1 MIGKAETAGPG
12 SRFYK
17 PTELMVQRAFDIIVI
32 QTDVHGTNRAP
43 MEIGEGN
50 QKKGRNRMKKLSV
63 ILAALLLL
71 AVAIPLSA
79 TAEAWPAEP
88 ATADIGETGP
98 DTGLAPLANSAS
110 DFSYTIA
117 NGAATITG
125 YTGTSQTVVIPETIG
140 GYPVTAIGDRAFYA
154 RNNLISITMPKT
166 VTSIGAYA
174 FYGCNGLPAITIPE
188 RVTTIGEGAFFICSD
203 VSSITI
209 PKTVTS
215 IGKDAF
221 RGCRYLQTIE
231 YNAVKLTTTN
241 IAFEEAGWEYGV
253 SVTFGESVKEIPD
266 YRFYGCRVTSA
277 AIPNS
282 VTSIGAYAFGGCSML
297 TTAAIP
303 NSVTSLGA
311 YAFSGTAL
319 TTVTV
324 PAGVTTIKEGTFE
337 WCESLTSVTIPAGV
351 TSLEERAFS
360 SCSSLTTVTIPESVK
375 DIGARAFSGTGLTT
389 VTIPKSVTSI
399 GESAFYECGSLA
411 SVTIPENVKSI
422 GECAFG
428 SCYNLTDIVYN
439 AASVPDLSHT
449 NVFGH
454 AGALSGETR
463 VTIGTAVERIPAY
476 LFCGCDGLK
485 TVTIPNN
492 VTEIGNHAFYGC
504 ENLTTVSLPERLTSL
519 EEGVFSDCSSLTGIT
534 LPAGL
539 TGLGDS
545 AFASCIS
552 LTAITIP
559 KGVKTIGQY
568 AFASC
573 YELSSVTIQKGVTKI
588 GAGAFSRS
596 YALSE
601 VILPAGLTEIGEYA
615 FQVGG
620 IARITL
626 PVSLTVVGQH
636 AFEHSLLAEV
646 YYEGRE
652 TEWLRVSVG
661 ESNTPLLSAEYHFA
675 EIPPEI
681 TVQPTD
687 QNVPA
692 GSTAVFTVTAEGT
705 HLTYRWQYSDNG
717 GETWINCDPEEG
729 VMASF
734 RFTVSKSLDGMMYRC
749 VVTDEY
755 GTVTSDS
762 ALLTVEA
769 GPEFTVKNLVLS
781 GQIGVNFFMDLDCL
795 TEADRETSYMEFTIS
810 GKGARTTTD
819 PFDPDHMNASKKYY
833 GFTCYAQSIQ
843 MADTIT
849 ATFHYGDGKAASTT
863 YSVEE
868 YFEVFD
874 EHASENPAKTVALV
888 HAIADYGHYMQIYL
902 ASVNHF
908 DIGTDYAASTRHYTE
923 SYGHADILSKVEE
936 HAIVRTYGTSKLE
949 KANYRLQLG
958 SETTLDVFLKT
969 TDGSAPTNVK
979 VEIREEVTGTTTT
992 TAYTPVKQSDGRYLV
1007 TVPNISAHKLGD
1019 KVTVTGNAGGSFTV
1033 VVSPL
1038 SFVRDVLKNE
1048 TKTESLNGL
1057 SSLYAYYMAAIAYKS

>member
-17 PTELMVQRAFDIIVI
+17 PTELMVQRPFDIIVI

-71 AVAIPLSA
+71 AVAIPLAA
-79 TAEAWPAEP
+79 TAKAWPAEP
-88 ATADIGETGP
+88 AAADIGETGP
-98 DTGLAPLANSAS
+98 DTGLAPLANAAS

-117 NGAATITG
+117 NGAVTITG
-125 YTGTSQTVVIPETIG
+125 YTGKSQTVVIPETIG

-154 RNNLISITMPKT
+154 RNNLISITMPQN

-174 FYGCNGLPAITIPE
+174 FYGCNGLPGITIPDH
-188 RVTTIGEGAFFICSD
+188 VTTIGEGAFFLCSSL
-203 VSSITI
+203 SSIRI
-209 PKTVTS
+209 PEKVTS
-215 IGKDAF
+215 IGPDAF
-221 RGCRYLQTIE
+221 RTCIWLQTIE

-241 IAFEEAGWEYGV
+241 IAFEEAGRDLGV
-253 SVTFGESVKEIPD
+253 RVTFGESVKQIPD
-266 YRFYGCRVTSA
+266 YLFYGCRVTSA

-282 VTSIGAYAFGGCSML
+282 VTSIGAYAFGGCREL
-297 TTAAIP
+297 TA
-303 NSVTSLGA
+303 
-311 YAFSGTAL
+311 
-319 TTVTV
+319 
-324 PAGVTTIKEGTFE
+324 
-337 WCESLTSVTIPAGV
+337 VTIPAGV
-351 TSLEERAFS
+351 TSLGAFAFS
-360 SCSSLTTVTIPESVK
+360 GTGMTTVTVPDGVTTIREGTFSGCESLTSAVISAGVTSIGEAAFSGCSSLTTVTIPTSVK
-375 DIGARAFSGTGLTT
+375 NIGNYAFSACGSLMA
-389 VTIPKSVTSI
+389 VTIPAGVTSI
-399 GESAFYECGSLA
+399 GENAFSDCGSLA
-411 SVTIPENVKSI
+411 SVTIPKNVKSI
-422 GECAFG
+422 GEGAFS

-439 AASVPDLSHT
+439 ATSVSDLTHSGAFT
-449 NVFGH
+449 R
-454 AGALSGETR
+454 AGAGSGQTR
-463 VTIGTAVERIPAY
+463 VKIGTAVERIPAY
-476 LFCGCDGLK
+476 LFFDCSCLV

-492 VTEIGNHAFYGC
+492 VIEIGAYAFSDCY
-504 ENLTTVSLPERLTSL
+504 NLTTVNLPENLKSIRKGT
-519 EEGVFSDCSSLTGIT
+519 FQDCHSLTGIT

-539 TGLGDS
+539 TTLEEQ
-545 AFASCIS
+545 AFYDCSS
-552 LTAITIP
+552 LA
-559 KGVKTIGQY
+559 
-568 AFASC
+568 
-573 YELSSVTIQKGVTKI
+573 SVTIQGGVRKI
-588 GAGAFSRS
+588 GPGAFSRC

-601 VILPAGLTEIGEYA
+601 LVLPEGITEIGEYA
-615 FQVGG
+615 FDFGG
-620 IARITL
+620 ITHITL
-626 PVSLTVVGQH
+626 PVSLTAVGGH
-636 AFEHSLLAEV
+636 AFEHCSLAEV
-646 YYEGRE
+646 FYSGRE

-661 ESNTPLLSAEYHFA
+661 ESNGPLLSADFHFA

-769 GPEFTVKNLVLS
+769 GPEFKVQNLVLS
-781 GQIGVNFFMDLDCL
+781 GQIGVNFFLDLSML
-795 TEADRETSYMEFTIS
+795 TEAERSASYMEFSID
-810 GKGARTTTD
+810 GKGAATAQD
-819 PFDPDHMNASKKYY
+819 PFDANHMNGTKKYY
-833 GFTCYAQSIQ
+833 GFTFYVNSIQ

-849 ATFHYGDGKAASTT
+849 ATYHYGNRQTVSKT

-868 YFEVFD
+868 YFKTFD
-874 EHASENPAKTVALV
+874 QHAAENPKKTVDLV
-888 HAIADYGHYMQIYL
+888 HAIADYGHYMQLYL
-902 ASVNHF
+902 ASVNGF
-908 DIGTDYAASTRHYTE
+908 TLGTDYAELTRHYTE
-923 SYGHADILSKVEE
+923 SYDWADILSKVEE
-936 HAIVRTYGTSKLE
+936 HAIARTYGTSKVE

-969 TDGSAPTNVK
+969 TDGSAPTDVT
-979 VEIREEVTGTTTT
+979 VTIREEVTGTTTT
-992 TAYTPVKQSDGRYLV
+992 KAYTPEKQADGRYLV
-1007 TVPNISAHKLGD
+1007 TIPNISAHKLGD